1 MSQAEHDENRNA
13 SLLGVDSTLFRT
25 PTTVAVDPT
34 THEVLVKTNVLLPT
48 GGSNPSL
55 VLSYTGD
62 NLTTIQKVI
71 GGVTYTQTLGYDGSN
86 NLISISAWS

>member
-1 MSQAEHDENRNA
+1 MSESHFGGNTLPEITREEHAGDINSKRVVSVDTIPTHSTKSNA
-13 SLLGVDSTLFRT
+13 
-25 PTTVAVDPT
+25 
-34 THEVLVKTNVLLPT
+34 
-48 GGSNPSL
+48 SL